1 MFIEFKSHT
10 NHSDP
15 ILINTDNLVLV
26 RKETDDITVLGLTTG
41 YTYTVYE
48 TYDSVIQKLIDNNY
62 EVKLNV

>member
-1 MFIEFKSHT
+1 MFIEFKSHIS
-10 NHSDP
+10 HSDP

-41 YTYTVYE
+41 YTYTVCE